1 LQVEADKVWIE
12 MDNIEQGIVEIIAR
26 HNISWL
32 VMGGAAGKYY
42 SKYERLIIIICSLLL
57 S

>member
-12 MDNIEQGIVEIIAR
+12 MDNVEKGIVDIIAR
-26 HNISWL
+26 HNIRWL
-32 VMGGAAGKYY
+32 VMGGAAEKYF
-42 SKYERLIIIICSLLL
+42 SKYEPS